1 MRSAGNFQP
10 EWGSLYPARS
20 FMGYVRIALVSAAI
34 GATSSAAVVFSLVRQ
49 PDSGGDVAAI
59 APHALVAKAPAITA
73 RVGNPSFVSTPAA
86 AVLMKNIAQPT
97 RLAVH
102 NASPSSDATLPL
114 GLRAILRTPEPSSI
128 ASTAIVRAAHSA
140 AGFEKD
146 LPVGEAA
153 PALQTR
159 PARVADREKGL
170 SRRRHWRSATNGR
183 TYHRRLNRNVG
194 LPGRFRDSRAA
205 VQLGFA
211 DRRDEW

>member
-10 EWGSLYPARS
+10 EWGYLYPARS
-20 FMGYVRIALVSAAI
+20 FMGYVRIALVAAAI

-49 PDSGGDVAAI
+49 PDTGDDVAAI
-59 APHALVAKAPAITA
+59 AAHTPVAKAPAITG
-73 RVGNPSFVSTPAA
+73 RVGTPSLVNTTAA
-86 AVLMKNIAQPT
+86 ATLMNNIAQPT

-128 ASTAIVRAAHSA
+128 ASTAIVPAAHSA

-153 PALQTR
+153 PALQAH
-159 PARVADREKGL
+159 PARVVDREKGL

-194 LPGRFRDSRAA
+194 LFGQFRVARPAM
-205 VQLGFA
+205 QLGFA
-211 DRRDEW
+211 ERRDEW